1 MKSKVLTKFLAGFT
15 LGIVAAI
22 FVYFLTNNALLK
34 RFFYSFEART
44 YDARVSSAIQ
54 DIGRESIEDIVIID
68 IDERSISE
76 LGKFSQWSRS
86 YYPKIIKFLNDGGA
100 VAVGLDI
107 IFDKDIREP
116 EQDIK
121 FVQTV
126 KDAGNVYNAIYFSD
140 ADSFTFRYPM
150 ENEPEG
156 FEWQKFTFSL
166 PSKITRKFRTED
178 RLENE
183 FTELLNAS
191 KGVGHVNFEGDVD
204 GVVRKIHLFNN
215 FNNHTYPAL
224 AFKMYLDLMG
234 IDSLIFEKE
243 KYIQLFRQGQMV
255 TEIPIDENGNMLIS
269 YFGRWKT
276 FRYISFYDVL
286 EERVPQDYFKDKIIL
301 MGVTL
306 TGEFDLRSVP
316 FQPAFPGVEIHAN
329 ILKTLLKEKYVKHIP
344 PLNTVLLIIGIGVFV
359 GIITIF
365 LSPIWGIILIFIFSL
380 IHILVVFNIF
390 IETNYWISIVS
401 PLLTIIFTFGSVYLY
416 KYITEEKNKRFIRH
430 AFSHFVTQ
438 SVVDELLENPEKI
451 KLGGERKVCTVLFSD
466 VVGFTTLSEQLT
478 PEALVS
484 LLNQYLTEM
493 TNTIFKYDG
502 MLDKYEGDA
511 IMAVFGAPIAHGNH
525 ALNSC
530 KAALEMQEQL
540 KMLRALWAKQG
551 KPQLYARIGINT
563 GTMVVGNMGSEN
575 RFDYTVMGDAV
586 NLGARLES
594 ANKQYTTS
602 TMIGENT
609 YQAAKDDIIVRELDR
624 VRVKGKTE
632 PVKIYEL
639 ISTKEEGIS
648 EKRTALLNNFSM
660 GFNNYLGQNWEE
672 AIKYFKQGLNIHPND
687 GPSKTYIKRCTQF
700 QQNPPGE
707 GWDGVFVFGAK

>member
-1 MKSKVLTKFLAGFT
+1 MKSKTLTKILAGII
-15 LGIVAAI
+15 LGIISAV
-22 FVYFLTNNALLK
+22 FVYFLTNNALLENL
-34 RFFYSFEART
+34 FYSFEART
-44 YDARVSSAIQ
+44 YDWRVTSSIEDVA
-54 DIGRESIEDIVIID
+54 RESLDDIVIID
-68 IDERSISE
+68 IDERSVSE

-116 EQDIK
+116 EEDIK
-121 FVQTV
+121 FVQAIQ
-126 KDAGNVYNAIYFSD
+126 DAGNVYNAIYFSE

-150 ENEPEG
+150 ANEPEG
-156 FEWQKFTFSL
+156 FQWEKYTFFL
-166 PSKITRKFRTED
+166 PVKITRKFRTEE

-191 KGVGHVNFEGDVD
+191 KGVGHVNFKGDVD

-224 AFKMYLDLMG
+224 AFKIYLDLMG
-234 IDSLIFEKE
+234 IDTLIFDKE
-243 KYIQLFRQGQMV
+243 NYLQLFRNDELI

-269 YFGRWKT
+269 YYGPWKT
-276 FRYISFYDVL
+276 FRYIPFYDVL
-286 EERVPQDYFKDKIIL
+286 MERVPVEYFKDKIIFV
-301 MGVTL
+301 GVTL

-329 ILKTLLKEKYVKHIP
+329 ILQTLLTEKYVRHIT
-344 PLNTVLLIIGIGVFV
+344 PLQSALLLIGIG
-359 GIITIF
+359 IIIGVITVF
-365 LSPIWGIILIFIFSL
+365 LSPIWGILVIFILSL
-380 IHILVVFNIF
+380 IHIFVVFNIF
-390 IETNYWISIVS
+390 LDTNYWIAIVN
-401 PLLTIIFTFGSVYLY
+401 PVLTILFTFGSVYLY
-416 KYITEEKNKRFIRH
+416 KYVTEEKNKRFIRH

-525 ALNSC
+525 ALNCC
-530 KAALEMQEQL
+530 KSAIEMQEQL
-540 KMLRALWAKQG
+540 KRLRALWAKQG

-594 ANKQYTTS
+594 ANKQYGTFL
-602 TMIGENT
+602 MIAENT
-609 YQAAKDDIIVRELDR
+609 YQAAKDDIIVRELDL

-639 ISTKEEGIS
+639 INTTENGIS
-648 EKRTALLNNFSM
+648 EKRTALLNNFNN
-660 GFNNYLGQNWEE
+660 GFNNYLGQNWDE

-687 GPSKTYIKRCTQF
+687 GPSKAYIKRCMQF

-707 GWDGVFVFGAK
+707 GWDGVYVLSQK